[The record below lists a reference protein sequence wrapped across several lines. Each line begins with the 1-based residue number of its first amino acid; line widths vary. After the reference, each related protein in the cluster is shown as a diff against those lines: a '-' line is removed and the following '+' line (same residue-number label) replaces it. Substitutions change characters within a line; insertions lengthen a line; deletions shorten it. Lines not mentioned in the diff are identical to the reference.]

1 MHSWL
6 RLGIAMLAAVA
17 FVPGGFGSEKQVF
30 PRKSPV
36 VIAVQKTRDSIV
48 SVQGARTGLL
58 PRVGSGVIVDE
69 GGIVVTN
76 CHVVGAAKSVMVR
89 LADGSQVK
97 ATVIAAEKAWDL
109 AILKLDTDKKLKALS
124 LGAID
129 DLMVGETVIA
139 IGNPYGYT
147 NTVSTGIIS
156 ALNREI
162 TIPTGDVLTG
172 LIQTDASINPGNSGG
187 ALLNI
192 NGELIGI
199 NVALRDR
206 ARGIAFALNASTV
219 KTVLQKHLKTD
230 RTQADETSRSKENRG
245 GGD

>member
-1 MHSWL
+1 MHGWL
-6 RLGIAMLAAVA
+6 RLGIAIPIV
-17 FVPGGFGSEKQVF
+17 FGSVSRGIGSEKELF

-36 VIAVQKTRDSIV
+36 VIAVQKSRESIV
-48 SVQGARTGLL
+48 TVQGARTGLI
-58 PRVGSGVIVDE
+58 PRVGSGVIVQD

-76 CHVVGAAKSVMVR
+76 LHVVGIAQTVQVR

-97 ATVIAAEKAWDL
+97 AKVLATEKTCDL
-109 AILKLDTDKKLKALS
+109 AILKLDTDKKLKTLA
-124 LGAID
+124 LGAAD

-139 IGNPYGYT
+139 IGNPFGYS

-162 TIPTGDVLTG
+162 AIPTGDVLTG

-199 NVALRDR
+199 NVALRDG
-206 ARGIAFALNASTV
+206 ARGIAFALNAGTV
-219 KTVLQKHLKTD
+219 KMVLQKHIKT
-230 RTQADETSRSKENRG
+230 QPASVKEASFQKN
-245 GGD
+245 

>member
-1 MHSWL
+1 MNWESSMRGWL
-6 RLGIAMLAAVA
+6 RLGIALIAAVA
-17 FVPGGFGSEKQVF
+17 IVPGGSGSEKDVF

-48 SVQGARTGLL
+48 SVQGARTGLV
-58 PRVGSGVIVDE
+58 PRIGSGVIVHE
-69 GGIVVTN
+69 RGIVVTN
-76 CHVVGAAKSVMVR
+76 CHVVGAAKSVRVR
-89 LADGSQVK
+89 LADGSQIAASVL
-97 ATVIAAEKAWDL
+97 AAEKAWDL

-139 IGNPYGYT
+139 IGHPFGYT
-147 NTVSTGIIS
+147 NTVSRGVIS

-199 NVALRDR
+199 NVALRDG
-206 ARGIAFALNASTV
+206 ARGIAFALNAGTV
-219 KTVLQKHLKTD
+219 KMVLAKHLPAKD
-230 RTQADETSRSKENRG
+230 TQADKSSYPPK
-245 GGD
+245 

>member
-1 MHSWL
+1 MHGWL
-6 RLGIAMLAAVA
+6 RPGIALIAMVA
-17 FVPGGFGSEKQVF
+17 IVPGGSGSEKDVF

-48 SVQGARTGLL
+48 SVQGARTGLS
-58 PRVGSGVIVDE
+58 PRIGSGVIVHE
-69 GGIVVTN
+69 RGIVVTN
-76 CHVVGAAKSVMVR
+76 CHVVGAAKSVRVR
-89 LADGSQVK
+89 LADGSQV
-97 ATVIAAEKAWDL
+97 AANVLAAEKAWDL

-139 IGNPYGYT
+139 IGHPFGYT

-199 NVALRDR
+199 NVALREG
-206 ARGIAFALNASTV
+206 ARGIAFALNAGTV
-219 KTVLQKHLKTD
+219 KMVLEKHLRAEDTHKSSHVPKQTPI
-230 RTQADETSRSKENRG
+230 QK
-245 GGD
+245 